1 MKRAVVVG
9 ATSGIGREVAKL
21 LLADGWMIGAAGR
34 RTAELESLKAMAPD
48 KVMIQQLDVT
58 NEDAPTLL
66 QQLIDSLGGM
76 DLYFH
81 SSGIGNQNPTL
92 DVSIEMRTM
101 QTNGDGFMRMVT
113 AAFHYFK
120 ESKCKGHIAVIS
132 SIAGTRGLGIAS
144 AYSATKAFQNTYI
157 QCLTQL
163 ARMQHLPIRFTD
175 IRPGFVR
182 TALLKAGNYPMQ
194 LTPEYTAK
202 KIVKALKRG
211 KRIAIIDWKY
221 RLLVGFWRLIPRFIW
236 ERLPVK

>member
-1 MKRAVVVG
+1 
-9 ATSGIGREVAKL
+9 
-21 LLADGWMIGAAGR
+21 
-34 RTAELESLKAMAPD
+34 
-48 KVMIQQLDVT
+48 
-58 NEDAPTLL
+58 L

-81 SSGIGNQNPTL
+81 SSGIGHQNPTL

-120 ESKCKGHIAVIS
+120 ESKRKGHIAVIS

-144 AYSATKAFQNTYI
+144 AYSATKAFQNPYI

>member
-1 MKRAVVVG
+1 
-9 ATSGIGREVAKL
+9 
-21 LLADGWMIGAAGR
+21 
-34 RTAELESLKAMAPD
+34 
-48 KVMIQQLDVT
+48 
-58 NEDAPTLL
+58 
-66 QQLIDSLGGM
+66 
-76 DLYFH
+76 
-81 SSGIGNQNPTL
+81 
-92 DVSIEMRTM
+92 MRTM

-113 AAFHYFK
+113 TAFHYFK
-120 ESKCKGHIAVIS
+120 ESKRKGHIAVIS